1 MYVSTCWFERVF
13 ETINFIKN
21 IAIAKICNPTK
32 AVGIG
37 FGHGWRMKLIIAST
51 IFLKIRDR
59 GKKQVGVL
67 ETIRIKS
74 RGSN

>member
-1 MYVSTCWFERVF
+1 
-13 ETINFIKN
+13 
-21 IAIAKICNPTK
+21 
-32 AVGIG
+32 
-37 FGHGWRMKLIIAST
+37 MKLIIAST

-59 GKKQVGVL
+59 EKKQVGVL